1 MSKKFEKR
9 KKSFFHKFKKK
20 NLNLDIINNNT
31 LSLNELL
38 SQFIVH
44 HIGIN

>member
-1 MSKKFEKR
+1 MSKKFEKI

-20 NLNLDIINNNT
+20 DFNLDIINNT
-31 LSLNELL
+31 LSLNEML